1 MIMLYRGAID
11 RQLARKQR
19 ELDWF
24 NTLYLGRLVRW
35 DREYRR
41 YRPLDDGDPLSR
53 LAADVGDQ
61 IQRELAYWDAL
72 ARRASATGRREAP

>member
-1 MIMLYRGAID
+1 MIRLYRGAIE

-19 ELDWF
+19 ELDVF

-35 DREYRR
+35 DWEYRR
-41 YRPLDDGDPLSR
+41 YQALDRDDPLSR

-72 ARRASATGRREAP
+72 ARRAGR